1 MGLRKMIFFAGMG
14 AALAYYLDP
23 ANGVGRR
30 SKLRQTV
37 DETMKTGG
45 RNLCSPRR
53 DTGKPITPQTPA
65 SD

>member
-1 MGLRKMIFFAGMG
+1 MGLRKMLFFTGVG

-23 ANGVGRR
+23 ANGDTRR
-30 SKLRQTV
+30 AKLRQTV

-45 RNLCSPRR
+45 RNLCAPQRNA
-53 DTGKPITPQTPA
+53 GKQVKPHSSA